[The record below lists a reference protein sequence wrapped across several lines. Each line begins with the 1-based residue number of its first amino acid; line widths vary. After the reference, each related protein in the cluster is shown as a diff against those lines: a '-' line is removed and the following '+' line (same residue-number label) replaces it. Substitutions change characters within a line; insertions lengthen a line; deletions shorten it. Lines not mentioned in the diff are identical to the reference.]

1 MASRLVVSVSTATTP
16 ASRAR
21 AIHSVRR
28 ASVRTV
34 SYLLRSILAWR
45 AASLRAVA
53 SAIGVSAPLPC
64 LPPPDNG
71 SAGAAIA
78 GATPARGDALSEYDE
93 ATDGLGAASTWV
105 ASKPLFSAT
114 RWVSVLNPI
123 DL

>member
-16 ASRAR
+16 ASCAR
-21 AIHSVRR
+21 AIHSFRR

-53 SAIGVSAPLPC
+53 SAIGVRAPLPC

-78 GATPARGDALSEYDE
+78 GAPPARGGTLPEDGEGA
-93 ATDGLGAASTWV
+93 DGLGVASTWA
-105 ASKPLFSAT
+105 AS
-114 RWVSVLNPI
+114 
-123 DL
+123 